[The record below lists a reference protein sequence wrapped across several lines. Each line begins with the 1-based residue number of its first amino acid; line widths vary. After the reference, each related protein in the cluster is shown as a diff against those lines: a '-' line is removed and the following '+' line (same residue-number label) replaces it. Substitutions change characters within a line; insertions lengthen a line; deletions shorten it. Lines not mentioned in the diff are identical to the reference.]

1 MSIEPER
8 RVLRAVNPWAI
19 PAFVI
24 AFVVGKVFGG
34 TDAAW
39 SAVIAIAV
47 VFANLNAYGV
57 SLAWAARISP
67 VVVFA
72 VAMGGYVVR
81 LAFVAVLLVL
91 LDRFTFFSPLS
102 FCLALVPC
110 TVFVLVFELRLLSGR
125 LSSELWTLPP
135 TEGRPVS

>member
-1 MSIEPER
+1 VSIEPER
-8 RVLRAVNPWAI
+8 RVLRAVDPWGI
-19 PAFVI
+19 PALAV
-24 AFVVGKVFGG
+24 AFVVASIFGG
-34 TDAAW
+34 TGAAW
-39 SAVIAIAV
+39 SAAIAVIV

-67 VVVFA
+67 TVVFA

-81 LAFVAVLLVL
+81 LALVATLLVL
-91 LDRFTFFSPLS
+91 LDRFAFFSALS

-125 LSSELWTLPP
+125 LTSELWTLPP
-135 TEGRPVS
+135 TQGRPAS